1 MKIAP
6 FRIQKIVLDTAKTQ
20 VKRRAVD
27 STHGASHQ
35 AANINVSGYAVTS
48 TAPYNTDDKTKPES
62 GVDNSAEQA
71 KRGIEAIAQDL
82 HRIKTDPTILE
93 PPQLVIAVHGYN
105 TAETNIKAWYHDIY
119 RYVAYNDK
127 QIRQQQN
134 LVFIGYRWSSE
145 QIPRDPMTLLNNL
158 KALPDVPRTL
168 LIFGLVLLGAGFV
181 DAIAEVSRSLKI
193 IDYAPLSIKLLDT
206 IFSLFGISEVGTFGK
221 VTEAMIIL
229 GAKLLFGIA
238 LLIPLAIAVLI
249 LLRLSVYFRDV
260 YRAINF
266 AVPDLTEL
274 IRRLDKALIDIEIRE
289 INRAYA
295 VPIDA
300 LQQAKRQGA
309 DPGKR
314 VNLSFLGHSMG
325 GLVITNVVRILS
337 DVFDHGSIAQHPSS
351 EIGNTLRLGRLILA
365 SPDIPVL
372 SVVSSRANGLASS
385 LRRFDEAYLFS
396 NEGDLALKLASTAAN
411 YISFPSAHHHHGHR
425 LGSISLRDDVFDKGI
440 INLDKLREK
449 YSLDKTLCEA
459 INDDECD
466 ILKCLVIGGGKGDR
480 YQSLDRLFTDE
491 HLTNSVATLADLFT
505 FFDCTDYKD
514 FSLRLKKSAMN
525 AHSSEEKGLLT
536 RAKGKPYLSLWDYIE
551 LFWDMA
557 RGHRDV
563 HGGYF
568 YGEYSREL
576 IYRLAFLGFDG
587 MMGAIAEEE
596 TEPISDTQAALN
608 IFDQR
613 CKDKGIQLYLS
624 PLRYRVDIQGA
635 KLSAAR
641 KEMLQTVKAAEE
653 NIKGHPPVCFPAQTS
668 RQSDKQSDTNASNP
682 ETPLPARSAS
692 PIG

>member
-6 FRIQKIVLDTAKTQ
+6 FRIQKIFLDTAKTQ
-20 VKRRAVD
+20 VNRRDVD
-27 STHGASHQ
+27 SIHGASHR
-35 AANINVSGYAVTS
+35 AKNVHVSGYSVTS
-48 TAPYNTDDKTKPES
+48 TAPYNIDDKVEPNS

-71 KRGIEAIAQDL
+71 RRGIDAIAQDL
-82 HRIKTDPTILE
+82 HRIKTDPTISE

-105 TAETNIKAWYHDIY
+105 TAEPNIRAWYHDIY
-119 RYVAYNDK
+119 RYVAHNDK
-127 QIRQQQN
+127 QVRQQRN

-145 QIPRDPMTLLNNL
+145 QIPRDPMKLLSNL

-168 LIFGLVLLGAGFV
+168 LIIGLVLLVAGFM

-193 IDYAPLSIKLLDT
+193 IDYPPLSIKLLDA
-206 IFSLFGISEVGTFGK
+206 IFSWFGVSEIGLLGRVI
-221 VTEAMIIL
+221 EAIIIL
-229 GAKLLFGIA
+229 ATKFLFGIA
-238 LLIPLAIAVLI
+238 LIVPLAIAVLI

-260 YRAINF
+260 YRALNF

-274 IRRLDKALIDIEIRE
+274 IRRLDKALIDIEVNE

-300 LQQAKRQGA
+300 LQQAKKQGSA
-309 DPGKR
+309 PSKR
-314 VNLSFLGHSMG
+314 INLSFLGHSMG

-351 EIGNTLRLGRLILA
+351 EIGHTLRLSRLILA

-425 LGSISLRDDVFDKGI
+425 LGSIALRDDVFDKGI
-440 INLDKLREK
+440 INLEKLRET
-449 YSLDKTLCEA
+449 YTLDKTLCEA

-466 ILKCLVIGGGKGDR
+466 ILKCLVIAAGRGDR

-491 HLTNSVATLADLFT
+491 HHTNSVATLADLFT

-514 FSLRLKKSAMN
+514 FSLKLRGSAMN
-525 AHSSEEKGLLT
+525 AHSDEEKGLLT
-536 RAKGKPYLSLWDYIE
+536 RAKSKSYLSLWDYIE

-587 MMGAIAEEE
+587 TMKAIAQEAPN
-596 TEPISDTQAALN
+596 PIGDTQASLDV
-608 IFDQR
+608 FDQR
-613 CKDKGIQLYLS
+613 CKQKGIQLYLS

-635 KLSAAR
+635 ELSVAR
-641 KEMLQTVKAAEE
+641 MEMLQTVKAAAEKAE
-653 NIKGHPPVCFPAQTS
+653 GRVANCPPVQTGV
-668 RQSDKQSDTNASNP
+668 ASAKP
-682 ETPLPARSAS
+682 DSPLPVRSTS